1 MCPTKQSA
9 YFAKR
14 GNLYNIFV
22 GCLLFILGQTLVW
35 FQLNS
40 QFVWDWW
47 KDKPIPA
54 IIFFSIPAS
63 FCFWYGVR
71 MVVGEMNE
79 LWGPRLLIFG
89 MSYLTF
95 PLLTWYYMNE
105 SMFTPKTMICVL
117 LSFAIIAVQLF
128 WRS

>member
-1 MCPTKQSA
+1 MQHFKEQSIMCLAHYLTMGQ
-9 YFAKR
+9 
-14 GNLYNIFV
+14 
-22 GCLLFILGQTLVW
+22 LLFILGQTLVW

-47 KDKPIPA
+47 RDRPIPA
-54 IIFFSIPAS
+54 ILFFSVPAS

-117 LSFAIIAVQLF
+117 LSFAIVAVQLL
-128 WRS
+128 WRT

>member
-1 MCPTKQSA
+1 MCLTKQLA
-9 YFAKR
+9 YFARR
-14 GNLYNIFV
+14 GNLYNIFI

-47 KDKPIPA
+47 RDRPIPA
-54 IIFFSIPAS
+54 ILFFSVPAS

-117 LSFAIIAVQLF
+117 LSFAIVAVQLL
-128 WRS
+128 WRT

>member
-9 YFAKR
+9 YSAKR

-22 GCLLFILGQTLVW
+22 GCSLFILGQTLVW

-105 SMFTPKTMICVL
+105 SMFTPKTMICVF
-117 LSFAIIAVQLF
+117 LSCLIVGVQLF
-128 WRS
+128 WR

>member
-9 YFAKR
+9 YSAKR

-22 GCLLFILGQTLVW
+22 GCSLFILGQTLVW

-79 LWGPRLLIFG
+79 LWGHRLLIFG

>member
-1 MCPTKQSA
+1 MT
-9 YFAKR
+9 
-14 GNLYNIFV
+14 NILL
-22 GCLLFILGQTLVW
+22 GCLLFVIGQTLVW

-40 QFVWDWW
+40 QFVWEWW
-47 KDKPIPA
+47 QNKPFHA
-54 IIFFSIPAS
+54 IFLFATPAS

-95 PLLTWYYMNE
+95 PLLTWHFMNE
-105 SMFTPKTMICVL
+105 SMFTPKTLTCVL
-117 LSFAIIAVQLF
+117 LSFLIVAIQLF
-128 WRS
+128 WRN

>member
-1 MCPTKQSA
+1 M
-9 YFAKR
+9 
-14 GNLYNIFV
+14 YNILL
-22 GCLLFILGQTLVW
+22 GCLLFVIGQTLVW

-47 KDKPIPA
+47 KDKPVPA
-54 IIFFSIPAS
+54 ILIFSLPAS

-95 PLLTWYYMNE
+95 PLLTWHFMNE
-105 SMFTPKTMICVL
+105 SMFTAKTMVCVM
-117 LSFAIIAVQLF
+117 LSFMIVAIQLL
-128 WRS
+128 WRT